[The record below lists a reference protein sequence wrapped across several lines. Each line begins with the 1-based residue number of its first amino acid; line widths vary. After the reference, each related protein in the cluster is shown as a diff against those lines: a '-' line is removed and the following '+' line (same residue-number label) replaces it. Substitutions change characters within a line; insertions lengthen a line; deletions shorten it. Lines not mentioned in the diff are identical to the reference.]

1 MSFDTRKAK
10 LETVKLQKIET
21 CENST
26 FIDCPWKTLSLS
38 PVNNLLR
45 SNWSC
50 GYKVRTSYLISPVTS
65 LPYCYVAFDHPLWRR
80 KDGQI
85 SSKRKEILL
94 PSPFH
99 FLNTPWFQT
108 YNFHYR
114 IEECE
119 RDFIENLATNDKI
132 ILLLGDISKEDP
144 VFFVWQNY

>member
-26 FIDCPWKTLSLS
+26 FIDCPWKHYHSA
-38 PVNNLLR
+38 LLTTSYS

-65 LPYCYVAFDHPLWRR
+65 RPYCNVVFDHPLWRR
-80 KDGQI
+80 KYGP
-85 SSKRKEILL
+85 SKRKEILL

-114 IEECE
+114 IEEWE
-119 RDFIENLATNDKI
+119 RYHWESCYKRQDH
-132 ILLLGDISKEDP
+132 
-144 VFFVWQNY
+144 FVIGRHL